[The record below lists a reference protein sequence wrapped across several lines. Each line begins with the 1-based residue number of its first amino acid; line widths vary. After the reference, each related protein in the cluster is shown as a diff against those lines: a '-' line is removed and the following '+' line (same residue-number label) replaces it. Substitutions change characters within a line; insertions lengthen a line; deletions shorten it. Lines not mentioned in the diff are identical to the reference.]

1 MTNYV
6 ILRTEELAEGVYLA
20 SGCYTASAYIHQTPQ
35 SGSGE
40 YRIQVNGQHSA
51 DHTKE
56 AQTLTISFSLPVTY
70 TSSGG
75 SLVSGSGTNT
85 LVINYNYHQNP
96 TDNIGLGDLVVQAD
110 AGLAVTSVDGYIQV
124 CIYHSSVKTDICIV
138 YCLHTELQDQG
149 REFLPY
155 RLLCTFHLRWIGCHC
170 GTLESSIPR

>member
-1 MTNYV
+1 MTNYESHRFLEQK
-6 ILRTEELAEGVYLA
+6 ICEGVYLA
-20 SGCYTASAYIHQTPQ
+20 SGCCQRAAAHSSDTAVRKR
-35 SGSGE
+35 G

-96 TDNIGLGDLVVQAD
+96 TDNIGLGDLVVRSRCGA
-110 AGLAVTSVDGYIQV
+110 
-124 CIYHSSVKTDICIV
+124 
-138 YCLHTELQDQG
+138 
-149 REFLPY
+149 
-155 RLLCTFHLRWIGCHC
+155 LR
-170 GTLESSIPR
+170 